1 METKIS
7 NKVLWIKVWGIAAV
21 QGSITL
27 TWVIYNLYFPL
38 LLVELGF
45 QKELAIAILIIENLL
60 ASIIEPIFGWLSDRQ
75 QRRIGSKVPLISWGI
90 ISASVLFLIFPWLV
104 IFNSEQFSF
113 KWLLPTVAI
122 IWAGVMAIFRTPT
135 MTLLGRYATNDALP
149 QAASILTLVAGIIG
163 AFRFDAYG
171 LILNLGAGFAFTLGS
186 FSLLIAAF
194 ILRFLN
200 PVGLSS
206 QRQTA
211 SETRPISLSLLSLIF
226 TTGIWVSWS
235 IRFIM
240 PAVGEMLKL
249 QFGADNGKL
258 AMTIY
263 LILLGLAALPAGKIA
278 TKWNNYRTMQLGTV
292 GSIMALILLVVLP
305 NILLP
310 IALLIISFSLVLNG
324 IIPLILNMVPQAR
337 AGLGTGIY
345 FAGFGIGISN
355 FSLIFTRF
363 ETINFSLNIIGAIA
377 FLFILCCWLIVLEKT
392 HKANKEISPLSS

>member
-1 METKIS
+1 METKIT

-45 QKELAIAILIIENLL
+45 KKELAIAILIIENIL
-60 ASIIEPIFGWLSDRQ
+60 ASFIEPIFGWFSDRQ
-75 QRRIGSKVPLISWGI
+75 QRLVGSKVPLISWGI
-90 ISASVLFLIFPWLV
+90 MLASGLFIILPCLV
-104 IFNSEQFSF
+104 IFNSEQFSWQ
-113 KWLLPTVAI
+113 WLLPIAAI
-122 IWAGVMAIFRTPT
+122 IWAGAMAIFRAPT
-135 MTLLGRYATNDALP
+135 MTLLGRCATNDALP
-149 QAASILTLVAGIIG
+149 QAASILTLVGGIIG

-171 LILNLGAGFAFTLGS
+171 LILNMGAGFAFTLGS
-186 FSLLIAAF
+186 FSLLIAAL
-194 ILRFLN
+194 ILRRLN
-200 PVGLSS
+200 PVDLSPQS
-206 QRQTA
+206 QTA
-211 SETRPISLSLLSLIF
+211 SVARPISLLLLSLIF
-226 TTGIWVSWS
+226 ATGIWVSWS

-240 PAVGEMLKL
+240 PAMGEILKL

-263 LILLGLAALPAGKIA
+263 FILLGLAALPAGKIA
-278 TKWNNYRTMQLGTV
+278 TKWNNYRTMQWGTV
-292 GSIMALILLVVLP
+292 GTIMALILLIVLP

-355 FSLIFTRF
+355 FSFIFTRLK
-363 ETINFSLNIIGAIA
+363 ISNLSLNITGAIA
-377 FLFILCCWLIVLEKT
+377 CLFILCCWLIILEKT
-392 HKANKEISPLSS
+392 NKQIAL